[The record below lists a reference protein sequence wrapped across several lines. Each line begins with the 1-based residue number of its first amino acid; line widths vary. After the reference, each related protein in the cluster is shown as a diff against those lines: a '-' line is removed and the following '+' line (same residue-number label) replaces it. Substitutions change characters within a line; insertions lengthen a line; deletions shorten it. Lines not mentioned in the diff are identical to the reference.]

1 MIESLTLRGF
11 KSYRGQQTIHFTK
24 GVNKISGRNASG
36 KTTIL
41 EAVLFGLFGEVPGVE
56 KRDLLPVGG
65 GDLFVEL
72 VFRTPKGVKVTIHRE
87 ATLAKKGNEE
97 AFKAKE
103 LIMQVEGEKAPLTRE
118 RDAQDRLRE
127 LIGISSGT
135 FFNVVYARQKE
146 FVDILN
152 PDKGRMNAILGLT
165 TPSEIR
171 EQLREV
177 RKKLEQRGELPLKPA
192 FEERIRNAEKTLG
205 EGWVQLAE
213 ITDRK
218 TTLVSELQVKRFELQ
233 NTKDAVERVESY
245 ATNFAELDSIQQKY
259 ELNIKF
265 REKKEDELEG
275 VASEMGESP
284 DIRLRDLENRAN
296 TAKAT
301 EDRLRQLSDTD
312 VEQRRRAAA
321 ATVDR
326 LTHQIT
332 EHRDLK
338 DRGVAVCPKCGQP
351 IDPAAIEKDLAR
363 WAVELEAARKQQAA
377 AVSEIQELRLQ
388 AKTASDRHIEAE
400 KALDRFLNLRASLDK
415 GKRDLLKLDEEGA
428 TLSERLEL
436 GSEGI
441 QERFEKEFGPV
452 KGLEDARK
460 RVEEKL
466 KALRAVENRLGGEVS
481 DRAAR
486 FQEADAS
493 EKRLRSQLT
502 GVEQI
507 LKESKERLGRVAE
520 YEAKIR
526 ALDGVVER
534 YGEYE
539 RDLRENTLRLL
550 EYTTF
555 EYFRRLT
562 DQQVYSSCKIDR
574 ERYTLEVQPK
584 GSPRSLPAWRA
595 GGGHQS
601 LFALAERL
609 ALLRVRNFPYLLI
622 LDEPTDAVD
631 SENVPHLL
639 EYIARGS
646 REIGQVLLVTH
657 HGQGE
662 EEGVNLIRVSKVEGE
677 SRVSQE
683 LVYG

>member
-1 MIESLTLRGF
+1 VIESLTLRGF
-11 KSYRGQQTIHFTK
+11 KSYRGQQTIRFTK

-41 EAVLFGLFGEVPGVE
+41 EAVLFGLFGDVPGVE

-72 VFRTPKGVKVTIHRE
+72 IFKTPKGVKVTVHRE
-87 ATLAKKGNEE
+87 ATLVKKGTDE

-103 LIMQVEGEKAPLTRE
+103 FLMQVEGEKAPITRE

-127 LIGISSGT
+127 LLGISSGT

-152 PDKGRMNAILGLT
+152 PEKGWMNAILGLT
-165 TPSEIR
+165 APSEIR

-177 RKKLEQRGELPLKPA
+177 RKQLEQRGELPLKPA
-192 FEERIRNAEKTLG
+192 FEERKRNAEKM
-205 EGWVQLAE
+205 LAE
-213 ITDRK
+213 GSTQLTEITGRK
-218 TTLVSELQVKRFELQ
+218 TALLSELQVKRFELQ
-233 NTKDAVERVESY
+233 NAKDAVERIESY
-245 ATNFAELDSIQQKY
+245 TTNFDELDAIQQRY
-259 ELNIKF
+259 EFNRKL

-284 DIRLRDLENRAN
+284 DIRLRELETRAN

-301 EDRLRQLSDTD
+301 EDRLRHLSDAE
-312 VEQRRRAAA
+312 VEQRRRGFA

-332 EHRDLK
+332 EHKELRDK
-338 DRGVAVCPKCGQP
+338 GVTVCPKCGQP
-351 IDPAAIEKDLAR
+351 IDPAAIEKDLAQ
-363 WAVELEAARKQQAA
+363 WATELEAARKQVGS
-377 AVSEIQELRLQ
+377 AVSEIQELRTQ
-388 AKTASDRHIEAE
+388 AKTASERYVEAE

-415 GKRDLLKLDEEGA
+415 GKRDMMKLDEEGSV
-428 TLSERLEL
+428 LSERIQL

-452 KGLEDARK
+452 KGLEEARK
-460 RVEEKL
+460 RVEENI
-466 KALRAVENRLGGEVS
+466 KALRLIENRLSGEVS
-481 DRAAR
+481 DRSAR
-486 FQEADAS
+486 FQEADAA
-493 EKRLRSQLT
+493 EKRLRVQLA
-502 GVEQI
+502 GVEQT
-507 LKESKERLGRVAE
+507 LKESRERLWKVAE

-526 ALDGVVER
+526 TLDGVVER
-534 YGEYE
+534 YGAYE
-539 RDLRENTLRLL
+539 RDLRDNTLRLL

-562 DQQVYSSCKIDR
+562 DQQLYASCKIDR

-631 SENVPHLL
+631 SENIPHLL

-662 EEGVNLIRVSKVEGE
+662 EEGVNLIRVQKVEGE
-677 SRVSQE
+677 SKVTQE
-683 LVYG
+683 LAYG

>member
-11 KSYRGQQTIHFTK
+11 KSYRGQQTIRFTK

-56 KRDLLPVGG
+56 KRDLLPVNG

-87 ATLAKKGNEE
+87 ASLVKKGTEE
-97 AFKAKE
+97 AFKSTQFKM
-103 LIMQVEGEKAPLTRE
+103 LVGEENETIARE

-127 LIGISSGT
+127 LLGISSGT

-152 PDKGRMNAILGLT
+152 PEKGRMNAILGLT
-165 TPSEIR
+165 APSEIR
-171 EQLREV
+171 EQLRDV
-177 RKKLEQRGELPLKPA
+177 RKQLEQRGELPLKPA
-192 FEERIRNAEKTLG
+192 FEERIRNAEKTLA
-205 EGWVQLAE
+205 EGGAQLTE
-213 ITDRK
+213 ITGRK
-218 TTLVSELQVKRFELQ
+218 TALLSELQVKRFELQ
-233 NTKDAVERVESY
+233 NAKDATERIESY
-245 ATNFAELDSIQQKY
+245 TTNFDELDAIQQRY
-259 ELNIKF
+259 ELNRKL
-265 REKKEDELEG
+265 REKKGDELEG

-284 DIRLRDLENRAN
+284 DIRLRELETRAN

-301 EDRLRQLSDTD
+301 EDRLRHLSDAE
-312 VEQRRRAAA
+312 VEQRRRVFT

-332 EHRDLK
+332 EHKELRDK
-338 DRGVAVCPKCGQP
+338 GVTVCPKCGQP
-351 IDPAAIEKDLAR
+351 IDPAAIEKDLTQ
-363 WAVELEAARKQQAA
+363 WATELETAKKQVAS
-377 AVSEIQELRLQ
+377 AVSEIQELRTQ
-388 AKTASDRHIEAE
+388 AKTASERHVEAE

-415 GKRDLLKLDEEGA
+415 GKRDMTKLDEEGA
-428 TLSERLEL
+428 TLNERIEL

-441 QERFEKEFGPV
+441 QERFEKEFGAV
-452 KGLEDARK
+452 KSLEEARK
-460 RVEEKL
+460 RVEEKI
-466 KALRAVENRLGGEVS
+466 KVLRLVENRLSGEVS
-481 DRAAR
+481 DRSAR
-486 FQEADAS
+486 FQEADSA
-493 EKRLRSQLT
+493 EKKLKTQLA
-502 GVEQI
+502 GVEQT
-507 LKESKERLGRVAE
+507 LKESRERLEKVVE

-534 YGEYE
+534 YGAYE
-539 RDLRENTLRLL
+539 RDLRDNTLRLL

-562 DQQVYSSCKIDR
+562 DQQLYSSCKIDR

-662 EEGVNLIRVSKVEGE
+662 EEGINLIKVQKVEGE
-677 SRVSQE
+677 SKVTQE
-683 LVYG
+683 LAYG

>member
-11 KSYRGQQTIHFTK
+11 KSYRGQQTIRFTK

-56 KRDLLPVGG
+56 KRDLLPVNG

-87 ATLAKKGNEE
+87 ATLTKKGTDE

-103 LIMQVEGEKAPLTRE
+103 FIMQVEGEKTPITRE

-127 LIGISSGT
+127 LLGISSGT

-152 PDKGRMNAILGLT
+152 PEKGRMNAILGLT
-165 TPSEIR
+165 APSEIR
-171 EQLREV
+171 EQLKDVKAQLR
-177 RKKLEQRGELPLKPA
+177 RRGDIDNRPA
-192 FEERIRNAEKTLG
+192 FEERIRNAEQTLADG
-205 EGWVQLAE
+205 GSQLAE
-213 ITDRK
+213 ITARK
-218 TTLVSELQVKRFELQ
+218 TALVTELGAKRFEYQ
-233 NTKDAVERVESY
+233 NAKDAVERVEGY
-245 ATNFAELDSIQQKY
+245 ETNFRELDAIRQEY
-259 ELNIKF
+259 EKNRSL
-265 REKKEDELEG
+265 REAKEQELEG

-284 DIRLRDLENRAN
+284 DTCLRDLENRAN

-301 EDRLRQLSDTD
+301 EDRLRQLGDAE

-326 LTHQIT
+326 LTHQIR
-332 EHRDLK
+332 EHRELFDKGLT
-338 DRGVAVCPKCGQP
+338 VCPKCGQP
-351 IDPAAIEKDLAR
+351 IDPAAMEKDLTQ
-363 WAVELEAARKQQAA
+363 WTTELEIAKRQQASA
-377 AVSEIQELRLQ
+377 IAEIQELRTQ
-388 AKTASDRHIEAE
+388 AKNATDRRLEAE
-400 KALDRFLNLRASLDK
+400 KALDRFLNLRARLDE
-415 GKRDLLKLDEEGA
+415 GKRTMQRLDDSGAKLA
-428 TLSERLEL
+428 ERLEV
-436 GSEGI
+436 GTEGLT
-441 QERFEKEFGPV
+441 ELVEKEFGPV
-452 KGLEDARK
+452 KGIEEARR
-460 RVEEKL
+460 RVDERL
-466 KALRAVENRLGGEVS
+466 RALRAVEREALAAVRE
-481 DRAAR
+481 REAR

-493 EKRLRSQLT
+493 EKRLKAQLA
-502 GVEQI
+502 GVEQT
-507 LKESKERLGRVAE
+507 LNDSRRSLARVEE
-520 YEAKIR
+520 YEAKIH

-534 YGEYE
+534 YSAYE
-539 RDLRENTLRLL
+539 RDLRDNTLRLL

-562 DQQVYSSCKIDR
+562 DQQLYSACRIDR
-574 ERYTLEVQPK
+574 ERYTLEVHPK
-584 GSPRSLPAWRA
+584 GSPRPLPAWRA

-609 ALLRVRNFPYLLI
+609 ALLRVRNFPHLLI

-662 EEGVNLIRVSKVEGE
+662 EEGVNLIRVAKVGGESKVT
-677 SRVSQE
+677 QE
-683 LVYG
+683 LATD

>member
-1 MIESLTLRGF
+1 LIESLTLRGF
-11 KSYRGQQTIHFTK
+11 KSYRGQQTIRFTK

-41 EAVLFGLFGEVPGVE
+41 EGVLFGLFGEVPGVD
-56 KRDLLPVGG
+56 KRDLLPVNG
-65 GDLFVEL
+65 GDLFVEI
-72 VFRTPKGVKVTIHRE
+72 VFTTPKGVRVTIHRE
-87 ATLAKKGNEE
+87 ATLAKKGSDE

-103 LIMQVEGEKAPLTRE
+103 FLMQVEGDKAPITRE

-127 LIGISSGT
+127 LLGISSGT

-146 FVDILN
+146 FVEILN
-152 PDKGRMNAILGLT
+152 PDRGRMNAILGLT
-165 TPSEIR
+165 APSEIR
-171 EQLREV
+171 EELREV
-177 RKKLEQRGELPLKPA
+177 RKQLEQRGDLALKPA
-192 FEERIRNAEKTLG
+192 FEERIRNAEKTLADG
-205 EGWVQLAE
+205 GAQLTELAA
-213 ITDRK
+213 RK
-218 TTLVSELQVKRFELQ
+218 ATLVSELGVKRYELQ
-233 NTKDAVERVESY
+233 NAKDAVERIEGY
-245 ATNFAELDSIQQKY
+245 ETNFTELDALRQKC
-259 ELNIKF
+259 ELNRKL
-265 REKKEDELEG
+265 RERKEDDLEG
-275 VASEMGESP
+275 IMSEIGESP
-284 DIRLRDLENRAN
+284 DQRLRDLENRAN

-301 EDRLRQLSDTD
+301 EERLRQLSDTD

-332 EHRDLK
+332 EHRDLR
-338 DRGVAVCPKCGQP
+338 DRGLTVCPKCGQP
-351 IDPAAIEKDLAR
+351 IDPAAIEKDLAQ
-363 WAVELEAARKQQAA
+363 WAAELEAAKRQQAS
-377 AVSEIQELRLQ
+377 AVAEIQDLRAQ
-388 AKTASDRHIEAE
+388 AKTATDKRVEAAR
-400 KALDRFLNLRASLDK
+400 ALDRFLDLRASLDR
-415 GKRDLLKLDEEGA
+415 GKRDLLKIDEEGA
-428 TLSERLEL
+428 ALNERLQLGTEGLTEL
-436 GSEGI
+436 I
-441 QERFEKEFGPV
+441 EKEFGPV
-452 KGLEDARK
+452 KGIEEARR
-460 RVEEKL
+460 RVEERL
-466 KALRAVENRLGGEVS
+466 RALRTKEKEALVAVRERE
-481 DRAAR
+481 AR

-493 EKRLRSQLT
+493 EKRLKAQLA
-502 GVEQI
+502 GVEQT
-507 LKESKERLGRVAE
+507 LKESRERLEKVAE

-526 ALDGVVER
+526 ALDRVVDR

-539 RDLRENTLRLL
+539 KDLRENTLRLL

-562 DQQVYSSCKIDR
+562 DQQLYSSCRIDR
-574 ERYTLEVQPK
+574 ERYTLEVHPK
-584 GSPRSLPAWRA
+584 GSPRPLPAWRA

-662 EEGVNLIRVSKVEGE
+662 EEGVNLIKVEKVAGE
-677 SRVSQE
+677 SRVKQE
-683 LVYG
+683 LAYA

>member
-11 KSYRGQQTIHFTK
+11 KSYRGQQTIRFTK

-72 VFRTPKGVKVTIHRE
+72 IFKTPKGVKVTVHRE
-87 ATLAKKGNEE
+87 ATLVKKGMDE

-103 LIMQVEGEKAPLTRE
+103 FLMQVEGEKAPITRE

-127 LIGISSGT
+127 LLGISSGT

-152 PDKGRMNAILGLT
+152 PEKGWMNAILGLT
-165 TPSEIR
+165 APSEIR

-177 RKKLEQRGELPLKPA
+177 RKQLEQRGELPLKPA
-192 FEERIRNAEKTLG
+192 FEERKRNAEKM
-205 EGWVQLAE
+205 LAE
-213 ITDRK
+213 GGTQLTEITGRK
-218 TTLVSELQVKRFELQ
+218 TALLSELQVKRFELQ
-233 NTKDAVERVESY
+233 NAKDAVERIESY
-245 ATNFAELDSIQQKY
+245 TTNFDELDAIQQRY
-259 ELNIKF
+259 EFNRKL

-284 DIRLRDLENRAN
+284 DIRLRELETRAN

-301 EDRLRQLSDTD
+301 EDRLRHLSDAE
-312 VEQRRRAAA
+312 VEQRRRGFA

-332 EHRDLK
+332 EHKELRDK
-338 DRGVAVCPKCGQP
+338 GVTVCPKCGQP
-351 IDPAAIEKDLAR
+351 IDPAAIEKDLAQ
-363 WAVELEAARKQQAA
+363 WATELEAARKQVGS
-377 AVSEIQELRLQ
+377 AVSEIQELRTQ
-388 AKTASDRHIEAE
+388 AKTASERYVEAE

-415 GKRDLLKLDEEGA
+415 GKRDMMKLDEEGSV
-428 TLSERLEL
+428 LSERIQL

-452 KGLEDARK
+452 KGLEEARK
-460 RVEEKL
+460 RVEENI
-466 KALRAVENRLGGEVS
+466 KALRLIENRLSGEVS
-481 DRAAR
+481 DRSAR
-486 FQEADAS
+486 FQEADAA
-493 EKRLRSQLT
+493 EKRLRVQLA
-502 GVEQI
+502 GVEQT
-507 LKESKERLGRVAE
+507 LKESRERLWKVAE

-526 ALDGVVER
+526 TLDGVVER
-534 YGEYE
+534 YSAYE
-539 RDLRENTLRLL
+539 RDLRDNTLRLL

-562 DQQVYSSCKIDR
+562 DQQLYASCKIDR

-662 EEGVNLIRVSKVEGE
+662 EEGVNLIRVQKVEGE
-677 SRVSQE
+677 SKVTQE
-683 LVYG
+683 LAYG

>member
-1 MIESLTLRGF
+1 LIESLTLRGF
-11 KSYRGQQTIHFTK
+11 KSYRGQQTIRFTR

-87 ATLAKKGNEE
+87 ATLVKKGTDE

-103 LIMQVEGEKAPLTRE
+103 FLMQVEGEKAPIARE

-127 LIGISSGT
+127 LLGISSGT

-152 PDKGRMNAILGLT
+152 PDRGRMNAILGLT
-165 TPSEIR
+165 APSEIR

-177 RKKLEQRGELPLKPA
+177 RKQLEQRGELPLKPA
-192 FEERIRNAEKTLG
+192 FEERMRNAEKTLAEDG
-205 EGWVQLAE
+205 AQLFE
-213 ITDRK
+213 ITGRK
-218 TTLVSELQVKRFELQ
+218 ATLVSELQRRRFELQ
-233 NTKDAVERVESY
+233 NAKDAVERVESY
-245 ATNFAELDSIQQKY
+245 DTNFAELDGIRQEY
-259 ELNIKF
+259 ERNRSL
-265 REKKEDELEG
+265 REAKEDELEG
-275 VASEMGESP
+275 LSSEMGESP
-284 DIRLRDLENRAN
+284 DLRLRDLEHRAS

-301 EDRLRQLSDTD
+301 EERLRQLSDAE

-321 ATVDR
+321 AVVDR
-326 LTHQIT
+326 ITHQIR
-332 EHRDLK
+332 EHRELVDKGLT
-338 DRGVAVCPKCGQP
+338 VCPKCGQP
-351 IDPAAIEKDLAR
+351 IDPAAIEEDLAQ
-363 WAVELEAARKQQAA
+363 WATELEAAKKQQAA
-377 AVSEIQELRLQ
+377 AVAEIQELRAQ
-388 AKTASDRHIEAE
+388 AKTATDRRVEAE
-400 KALDRFLNLRASLDK
+400 KALDRFLNLRARLDE
-415 GKRDLLKLDEEGA
+415 GKRAIQKYDESGAKLN
-428 TLSERLEL
+428 ERLEL
-436 GSEGI
+436 GSEGLL
-441 QERFEKEFGPV
+441 ELVEKEFGPV
-452 KGLEDARK
+452 KGLEEARR
-460 RVEEKL
+460 RVDERL
-466 KALRAVENRLGGEVS
+466 RALRATERELVGVVR
-481 DRAAR
+481 DREAR
-486 FQEADAS
+486 FQEAEQV
-493 EKRLRSQLT
+493 EKRLRAQLA
-502 GVEQI
+502 GVEQT
-507 LKESKERLGRVAE
+507 LKESRERLGRVAE
-520 YEAKIR
+520 YETKIR

-534 YGEYE
+534 YSAYE

-562 DQQVYSSCKIDR
+562 DQQLYSACRIDR

-639 EYIARGS
+639 EYIARSS

-662 EEGVNLIRVSKVEGE
+662 EEGVNLIRVQKVDGE

-683 LVYG
+683 AGEG

>member
-1 MIESLTLRGF
+1 LIESLTLRGF
-11 KSYRGQQTIHFTK
+11 KSYRGQQTIRFTK

-72 VFRTPKGVKVTIHRE
+72 IFRTPKGVKVTIHRE
-87 ATLAKKGNEE
+87 ATLTKKGTDE

-103 LIMQVEGEKAPLTRE
+103 FLMLVEGDKAPITRE

-127 LIGISSGT
+127 LLGISSGT

-146 FVDILN
+146 FVEILN
-152 PDKGRMNAILGLT
+152 PDRGRMNAILGLT
-165 TPSEIR
+165 APSEIR

-177 RKKLEQRGELPLKPA
+177 KAQLRQRGDLDNKPA
-192 FEERIRNAEKTLG
+192 IEERIRNADRTLV
-205 EGWVQLAE
+205 EGRAQLAG

-218 TTLVSELQVKRFELQ
+218 ATLVSELGVRRFELQ
-233 NTKDAVERVESY
+233 NAKDAVERVESY
-245 ATNFAELDSIQQKY
+245 DTNFAELDGIRQEVERNRS
-259 ELNIKF
+259 L
-265 REKKEDELEG
+265 REAKEDELEG
-275 VASEMGESP
+275 IASEMGESP
-284 DIRLRDLENRAN
+284 DFRLRELQSRAS

-301 EDRLRQLSDTD
+301 EDRLRQLSDLE

-321 ATVDR
+321 AMVDR
-326 LTHQIT
+326 LTHQIG
-332 EHRDLK
+332 EHRDL
-338 DRGVAVCPKCGQP
+338 VAKGLTVCPKCGQP
-351 IDPAAIEKDLAR
+351 IDPAAIEKDLTQWTA
-363 WAVELEAARKQQAA
+363 ELESAKKQQAA
-377 AVSEIQELRLQ
+377 AVSEIQELRTQ
-388 AKTASDRHIEAE
+388 ARTATDRRVEAE
-400 KALDRFLNLRASLDK
+400 KAVDRFLNLKARLDE
-415 GKRDLLKLDEEGA
+415 GKRAILRLDEAGGK
-428 TLSERLEL
+428 LSERLEV
-436 GSEGI
+436 GSEGVL
-441 QERFEKEFGPV
+441 ELVEKEFGSV

-460 RVEEKL
+460 RVEERL
-466 KALRAVENRLGGEVS
+466 KTLRATENQLVGEVR

-486 FQEADAS
+486 LQEADQA
-493 EKRLRSQLT
+493 EKRLRTQLV
-502 GVEQI
+502 GVEQT

-534 YGEYE
+534 YGAYE
-539 RDLRENTLRLL
+539 MDLRENTLRLL
-550 EYTTF
+550 EYQTF

-562 DQQVYSSCKIDR
+562 DQQLYSACRIDR

-584 GSPRSLPAWRA
+584 GSPRPLPAWRA

-631 SENVPHLL
+631 SENVPHLI
-639 EYIARGS
+639 EYIAQGS

-662 EEGVNLIRVSKVEGE
+662 EEGVNLIRVTKADGE

-683 LVYG
+683 LAYG

>member
-11 KSYRGQQTIHFTK
+11 KSYRGQQTIRFTK

-72 VFRTPKGVKVTIHRE
+72 VFRTPKGVRVTIHRE
-87 ATLAKKGNEE
+87 ATLTKKGIDE
-97 AFKAKE
+97 AFKTKE
-103 LIMQVEGEKAPLTRE
+103 FKMLVEGENFTISRE

-127 LIGISSGT
+127 LLGISSGT

-152 PDKGRMNAILGLT
+152 PDRGRMNAILGLT
-165 TPSEIR
+165 APSEIR
-171 EQLREV
+171 EQLREA
-177 RKKLEQRGELPLKPA
+177 RKQLEQRGELPLKPA
-192 FEERIRNAEKTLG
+192 FEERMRNAEKTLAEDG
-205 EGWVQLAE
+205 AQLVE
-213 ITDRK
+213 ITGRK
-218 TTLVSELQVKRFELQ
+218 ATLASELQGRRFELQ
-233 NTKDAVERVESY
+233 NAKDAVERVESY
-245 ATNFAELDSIQQKY
+245 STNFSELDGIRQEY
-259 ELNIKF
+259 ERNRSL
-265 REKKEDELEG
+265 RGAKEDELEG
-275 VASEMGESP
+275 LASEMGESP
-284 DIRLRDLENRAN
+284 DLRLRDLENRAS

-301 EDRLRQLSDTD
+301 EERLRQLSDAE

-321 ATVDR
+321 ASVDR
-326 LTHQIT
+326 LTHQIR
-332 EHRDLK
+332 EHRDLVDK
-338 DRGVAVCPKCGQP
+338 GLTVCPKCGQP
-351 IDPAAIEKDLAR
+351 IDPAAVEKDLTQ
-363 WAVELEAARKQQAA
+363 WATELEAAKKQQASTVA
-377 AVSEIQELRLQ
+377 EIQELRTQ
-388 AKTASDRHIEAE
+388 AKNATDRRFEVE
-400 KALDRFLNLRASLDK
+400 KALDRFLNLRARLDE
-415 GKRDLLKLDEEGA
+415 GKRAIRRLDEAGGK
-428 TLSERLEL
+428 LSERLEV
-436 GSEGI
+436 GSEGVL
-441 QERFEKEFGPV
+441 ELVEKEFSPV
-452 KGLEDARK
+452 KGLDEARK

-466 KALRAVENRLGGEVS
+466 KALRATEKELVGVVR
-481 DRAAR
+481 DREAR

-493 EKRLRSQLT
+493 EKRLKAQLA
-502 GVEQI
+502 GVEQT
-507 LKESKERLGRVAE
+507 LKESRERLGRVAE

-534 YGEYE
+534 YGAYE

-550 EYTTF
+550 EYMTF

-562 DQQVYSSCKIDR
+562 DQQLYSACKIDR
-574 ERYTLEVQPK
+574 ERYTLEVHPK

-662 EEGVNLIRVSKVEGE
+662 EEGVNLISVRKVDGE

-683 LVYG
+683 AGKG

>member
-11 KSYRGQQTIHFTK
+11 KSYRGQQTIRFTK

-41 EAVLFGLFGEVPGVE
+41 EAVLFGLFGDVPGVE

-65 GDLFVEL
+65 GDLFIEL
-72 VFRTPKGVKVTIHRE
+72 VFRTPKGTKVTIHRE
-87 ATLAKKGNEE
+87 ATLTKKGTEE
-97 AFKAKE
+97 AFKTKE
-103 LIMQVEGEKAPLTRE
+103 FLMQIEGEKAPITRE

-127 LIGISSGT
+127 LLGVSSGT

-152 PDKGRMNAILGLT
+152 PEKGRMNAILGLT
-165 TPSEIR
+165 APSEIR

-177 RKKLEQRGELPLKPA
+177 RKQLEHRGELPLKPA
-192 FEERIRNAEKTLG
+192 FEERIRNAEKTLADG
-205 EGWVQLAE
+205 GAQLTE
-213 ITDRK
+213 ITAKK
-218 TTLVSELQVKRFELQ
+218 TALVTELSVKRYELQ
-233 NTKDAVERVESY
+233 NAKDAVERVEGY
-245 ATNFAELDSIQQKY
+245 ETNFRELDAIRQEY
-259 ELNIKF
+259 ETNRRL
-265 REKKEDELEG
+265 REAKEGELEG

-284 DIRLRDLENRAN
+284 DIRVKDLENRAN

-301 EDRLRQLSDTD
+301 EERLRQLSDAEP
-312 VEQRRRAAA
+312 EQRRRAAA
-321 ATVDR
+321 ATTDR
-326 LTHQIT
+326 LTHQIR
-332 EHRDLK
+332 EHRELFEK
-338 DRGVAVCPKCGQP
+338 GVTVCPKCGQP
-351 IDPAAIEKDLAR
+351 IDPADIEKDLTTWTA
-363 WAVELEAARKQQAA
+363 ELEAAKKQMAA
-377 AVSEIQELRLQ
+377 AASEIQDLKTQ
-388 AKTASDRHIEAE
+388 AKTATE
-400 KALDRFLNLRASLDK
+400 KRIDAGRALDRFL
-415 GKRDLLKLDEEGA
+415 DLKARLDEGRRAMLRLDDSGA
-428 TLSERLEL
+428 KLAERLEV
-436 GSEGI
+436 GTEGLTELV
-441 QERFEKEFGPV
+441 EREFGSI
-452 KGLEDARK
+452 KGIEEARR
-460 RVEEKL
+460 RVDEKL
-466 KALRAVENRLGGEVS
+466 RALRITEREAHASVRERET
-481 DRAAR
+481 R
-486 FQEADAS
+486 FQEADTA
-493 EKRLRSQLT
+493 EKRLRAQLT
-502 GVEQI
+502 GVEQT
-507 LKESKERLGRVAE
+507 LKDSRERLAKVTE

-526 ALDGVVER
+526 ALDGIVDR
-534 YGEYE
+534 YGIYE
-539 RDLRENTLRLL
+539 RDLRDNTLRLL

-562 DQQVYSSCKIDR
+562 DQQLYSACKIDR

-639 EYIARGS
+639 EYIARSS

-662 EEGVNLIRVSKVEGE
+662 EEGVNLIKVQKVEGE
-677 SRVSQE
+677 SRVTQE
-683 LVYG
+683 LAYG